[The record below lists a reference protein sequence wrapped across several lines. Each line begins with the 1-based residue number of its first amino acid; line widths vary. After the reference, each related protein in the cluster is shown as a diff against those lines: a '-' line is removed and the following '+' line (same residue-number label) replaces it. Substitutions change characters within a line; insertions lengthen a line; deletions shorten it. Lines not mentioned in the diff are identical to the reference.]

1 MRQIT
6 SGESSTDPQSFKFK
20 ESQPVDGNGDDDDDG
35 RDDNDED
42 DRDDHDDHDD
52 DDDGDDDHHDDH
64 HDDGHDDRDDH
75 DDDDWEPARARDSL
89 LPPLGKA
96 ETLESGNRSRRD
108 VVLTLHHRKH
118 L

>member
-1 MRQIT
+1 MRKIT
-6 SGESSTDPQSFKFK
+6 SGKSSTDPQSFKFK

-42 DRDDHDDHDD
+42 DQ
-52 DDDGDDDHHDDH
+52 
-64 HDDGHDDRDDH
+64 DDRDDH
-75 DDDDWEPARARDSL
+75 DDDYWEPARARDSL

-108 VVLTLHHRKH
+108 VVLALHHRKH